1 MDSINYRVLGG
12 HACHPCTL
20 YIPLYIFNSPL
31 VIDRAIVWSVARV
44 ARHCMYDH
52 YKSLGSESYR
62 PQQYQEWQPKRRPEK
77 ATFEAL
83 I

>member
-31 VIDRAIVWSVARV
+31 VIDRAIVWSVAR
-44 ARHCMYDH
+44 HCMYDH